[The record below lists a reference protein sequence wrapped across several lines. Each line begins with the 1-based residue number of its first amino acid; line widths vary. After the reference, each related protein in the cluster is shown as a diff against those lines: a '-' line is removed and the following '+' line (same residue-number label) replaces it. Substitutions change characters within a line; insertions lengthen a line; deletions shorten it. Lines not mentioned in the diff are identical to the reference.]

1 MKKSNNIAENCT
13 FGNSF
18 STTAPA
24 LSCYRPSMDICIALL
39 SFIHGVVAHGCAVYE
54 PKDGHMHF
62 PHFLRPYW
70 SFTVYSAVL
79 LSVIA
84 ATWSQPT
91 LAEST
96 AGDIESPVVLLE
108 RTSTQVIKILHD
120 DHELLQQEPERV
132 YKIID
137 EYILPHLDD
146 VTMAKL
152 AMGKNWRKATK
163 QQKLAFVDEFRSL
176 LIRTYSKS
184 LLEFKDQQIKYFP
197 VKLAVDAYKASVK
210 AEVMQSGGPSIP
222 MAYRM
227 RIKNNAWK
235 VYDIKIDGISLVTS
249 YRGTF
254 TQEVR
259 KSGIDGLL
267 KYLRDKNN
275 KFSTKP
281 DIS

>member
-1 MKKSNNIAENCT
+1 MKKLNNIAENC
-13 FGNSF
+13 SMHLRKI
-18 STTAPA
+18 APCIFRTSRVHA
-24 LSCYRPSMDICIALL
+24 GRPHL
-39 SFIHGVVAHGCAVYE
+39 
-54 PKDGHMHF
+54 
-62 PHFLRPYW
+62 LRPYW
-70 SFTVYSAVL
+70 SFTAFSMVV
-79 LSVIA
+79 LSVIT
-84 ATWSQPT
+84 ATWSLPT
-91 LAEST
+91 LAEAT
-96 AGDIESPVVLLE
+96 AAAIESPVVLLE
-108 RTSTQVIKILHD
+108 RTSTQVIKILRD

-137 EYILPHLDD
+137 DYILPHLDD

-152 AMGKNWRKATK
+152 AMGKNWRNATN
-163 QQKLAFVDEFRSL
+163 QQKLDFVDEFRSL

-184 LLEFKDQQIKYFP
+184 LIEFKDQEIKYFP
-197 VKLAVDAYKASVK
+197 VKLEADAYKTSVK
-210 AEVMQSGGPSIP
+210 AEVIQPGGPSIP

-275 KFSTKP
+275 TLSTKVGA
-281 DIS
+281 